1 MVLAGNNGQE
11 DRIRIVEVK
20 ITRSRVLPNPLVV
33 KEDLW
38 ILFQNARMLALEFRS
53 EAAQD
58 GDRETLR
65 PSMLQQ
71 SQACHERERLV
82 IRKPHFDP
90 PAGRVTAVEGIVCP
104 LRISGPRIAAKTAVR
119 LQEPLQTGSQLGTRP
134 C

>member
-1 MVLAGNNGQE
+1 MVLAGSNGQE

-53 EAAQD
+53 EATQD
-58 GDRETLR
+58 GDRKTLR

-82 IRKPHFDP
+82 IRKPHFDA

-104 LRISGPRIAAKTAVR
+104 FWISGARIAAKATIRVQQPFETR
-119 LQEPLQTGSQLGTRP
+119 SQ
-134 C
+134 